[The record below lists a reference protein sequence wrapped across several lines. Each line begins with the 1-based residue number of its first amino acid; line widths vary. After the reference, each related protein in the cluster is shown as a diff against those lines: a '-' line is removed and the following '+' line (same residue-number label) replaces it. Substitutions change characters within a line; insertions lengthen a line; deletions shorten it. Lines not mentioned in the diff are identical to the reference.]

1 MINKTIGICTMERFD
16 NRRLNSVGSSRIRA
30 RWLLQYWEEAE
41 EFIIGKDYEALIFQ
55 KVYWDKMMKEYKGIK
70 ILDLCDPD
78 WLEGKPV
85 LEYADYADAVT
96 TSTPAL
102 AEYIKKFRPE
112 MLIRCI
118 PDRIYLPEHLPR
130 KVEHKG
136 NAKKAVW
143 FGYGQNIHYLQQAF
157 DEIINHGLELTIVS
171 NTPYDAPLGYQN
183 LNVKNVAYTYPGVHK
198 EIINADI
205 VIMPDPE
212 GDEKAR
218 FKSNNKTLQCW
229 ALGMPVAK
237 TADDLDRFV
246 DPAERNKEAK
256 VRLKEIKERWD
267 VKISVDEM
275 KALIEE
281 IKIKRGGAKK

>member
-1 MINKTIGICTMERFD
+1 
-16 NRRLNSVGSSRIRA
+16 
-30 RWLLQYWEEAE
+30 
-41 EFIIGKDYEALIFQ
+41 
-55 KVYWDKMMKEYKGIK
+55 
-70 ILDLCDPD
+70 
-78 WLEGKPV
+78 
-85 LEYADYADAVT
+85 
-96 TSTPAL
+96 
-102 AEYIKKFRPE
+102 
-112 MLIRCI
+112 
-118 PDRIYLPEHLPR
+118 
-130 KVEHKG
+130 
-136 NAKKAVW
+136 
-143 FGYGQNIHYLQQAF
+143 
-157 DEIINHGLELTIVS
+157 
-171 NTPYDAPLGYQN
+171 
-183 LNVKNVAYTYPGVHK
+183 
-198 EIINADI
+198 
-205 VIMPDPE
+205 MPDPE